1 MYAEIRKYTSGSV
14 DEVIKRAKEG
24 FVPLISSHK
33 GFKAYY
39 ILKEEP
45 NTFASIS
52 LFETL
57 AEARESNTLA
67 KDWVH
72 QNLAALLPLP
82 PEITEGQVEV
92 STEK

>member
-1 MYAEIRKYTSGSV
+1 MYAEIRKYTSNSV

-24 FVPLISSHK
+24 FVPIISSHK

-39 ILKEEP
+39 ILKETP
-45 NTFASIS
+45 TTFASIS
-52 LFETL
+52 LFNTL

-72 QNLAALLPLP
+72 ENIHSLLPQP
-82 PEITEGQVEV
+82 PEITEGEVEV